1 MGIKIDVIVDIDPN
15 LIAGRTEQADEI
27 LAIQAAKD
35 TRQFAPARS
44 NKMLNGARVEGGTI
58 TYPGPYA
65 RFLWEG
71 KVMVDPDTGSPWARP
86 GATKVATGKSLV
98 FSTDVSP
105 QAQSHWFDASKAVNL
120 EKWIQVYGKAVT
132 RGQ

>member
-1 MGIKIDVIVDIDPN
+1 MGIKINVVVDIDPA
-15 LIAGRTEQADEI
+15 LMSSRAEQADEI
-27 LAIQAAKD
+27 LAIQAEKD
-35 TRQFAPARS
+35 TRQFAPAKS

-71 KVMVDPDTGSPWARP
+71 KVMIDPDTGSPWARP
-86 GATKVATGKSLV
+86 GATKVAPGKNLV
-98 FSTDVSP
+98 FSTAVSP

-120 EKWIQVYGKAVT
+120 EKWLRVYGKAMT
-132 RGQ
+132 SG